1 MEAINLTIL
10 TWAIILVAA
19 YFIGSIPSGLII
31 GKAFYNTDLRQ
42 RGSGNIGATNAWR
55 VLGKKAG
62 FIVFLMDFLKGAIPV
77 LLAENF
83 IGTPWSMVIIGIMAI
98 AGHVFSIFTAF
109 QGGKAVATG
118 LGVVT
123 IMMPNVALIVFAVWL
138 AIVMI
143 TRYVSLG
150 SIVASVLV
158 PVLAVLFGYPLP
170 FMDFGVFTA
179 TLIVLRHRPNIKRL
193 LNGTEN
199 KI

>member
-1 MEAINLTIL
+1 MIWHI
-10 TWAIILVAA
+10 
-19 YFIGSIPSGLII
+19 
-31 GKAFYNTDLRQ
+31 DLRQ
-42 RGSGNIGATNAWR
+42 YGSGNIGATNAWR
-55 VLGKKAG
+55 VIGKKAG
-62 FIVFLMDFLKGAIPV
+62 ILIFVLDFLKGVIPV
-77 LLAENF
+77 FLAAYF
-83 IGTPWSMVIIGIMAI
+83 IGTPWSMVIAGIMSI

-123 IMMPNVALIVFAVWL
+123 VMMPNIALIVFIVWL
-138 AIVMI
+138 VIVLV

-150 SIVASVLV
+150 SIVASILV
-158 PVLAVLFGYPLP
+158 PILAIAFEYPFP

>member
-1 MEAINLTIL
+1 MTIL